1 MLLITDYHKYGSLYD
16 FLKNNTIDE
25 DRMVYLL
32 TIISFSKFCDESN
45 KRDYLNLKNGLKI
58 NDLSFKSSTLSMIVR
73 SV

>member
-45 KRDYLNLKNGLKI
+45 KRDYLNLKI
-58 NDLSFKSSTLSMIVR
+58 NDFSFKSSTLSMIVR